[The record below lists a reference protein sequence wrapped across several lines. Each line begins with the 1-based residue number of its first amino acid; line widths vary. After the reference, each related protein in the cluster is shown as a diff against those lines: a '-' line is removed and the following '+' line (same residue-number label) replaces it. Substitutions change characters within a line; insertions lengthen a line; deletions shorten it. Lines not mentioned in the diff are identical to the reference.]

1 MFYVLLIVIKIA
13 NSINLLYSYN
23 GDMMNK
29 IRNICLILLFISFIL
44 LALFCI
50 LNIFVW
56 NKERTDINKQMSN
69 INEVVNVEE
78 VKDSVTVEKINPPQE
93 QDTSNDYFDY
103 IKVPFIKVNFNELLN
118 INSDTI
124 AWINVKGTNINYP
137 VVQTEDNSYYL
148 THSFDGSFNKAGW
161 VFMDYRN
168 DVDNLSNNTVLYAH
182 GRLDRTMFGSLKD
195 VLSANWLGN
204 KDNYVVRLSSVNYNT
219 LWQVFSVYT
228 IKEENYY
235 ITTGFNSDKEYSK
248 FINTLSNRS
257 VHKFNVD
264 VNSDDKI
271 LTLSSCY
278 SSTERVVLHA
288 KLIKRD
294 INK

>member
-1 MFYVLLIVIKIA
+1 
-13 NSINLLYSYN
+13 
-23 GDMMNK
+23 MMSK
-29 IRNICLILLFISFIL
+29 IRKLCLILLFIAFIL
-44 LALFCI
+44 LALVCL

-56 NKERTDINKQMSN
+56 NKEREDINKQMDN
-69 INEVVNVEE
+69 INEVASVEE
-78 VKDSVTVEKINPPQE
+78 VNDSDSVEKINPPQ
-93 QDTSNDYFDY
+93 DSSNDYFDY
-103 IKVPFIKVNFNELLN
+103 IKVPFIKVNFDELLS
-118 INSDTI
+118 INSDTV

-137 VVQTEDNSYYL
+137 VVQTDDNSYYL

-182 GRLDRTMFGSLKD
+182 GRLDKTMFGSLRD
-195 VLSANWLGN
+195 VLSETWFNN

-228 IKEENYY
+228 IEEENYY
-235 ITTGFNSDKEYSK
+235 ITTGFNSDKEYNDFLS
-248 FINTLSNRS
+248 TLSNRS
-257 VHKFNVD
+257 IYDFNVD
-264 VNSDDKI
+264 VNNQDKI

>member
-1 MFYVLLIVIKIA
+1 MLIIIIIKID
-13 NSINLLYSYN
+13 NLINLLYSYN
-23 GDMMNK
+23 GDMMSK
-29 IRNICLILLFISFIL
+29 IRKLCLILLFIAFIL
-44 LALFCI
+44 LALVCL

-56 NKERTDINKQMSN
+56 NKEREDINKQMDN
-69 INEVVNVEE
+69 INEVASVEE
-78 VKDSVTVEKINPPQE
+78 VNDSDSVEKINPPQ
-93 QDTSNDYFDY
+93 DSSNDYFDY
-103 IKVPFIKVNFNELLN
+103 IKVPFIKVNFDELLS
-118 INSDTI
+118 INSDTV

-137 VVQTEDNSYYL
+137 VVQTDDNSYYL

-182 GRLDRTMFGSLKD
+182 GRLDKTMFGSLRD
-195 VLSANWLGN
+195 VLSETWFNN

-228 IKEENYY
+228 IEEENYY
-235 ITTGFNSDKEYSK
+235 ITTGFNSDKEYNDFLS
-248 FINTLSNRS
+248 TLSNRS
-257 VHKFNVD
+257 IHDFNVD
-264 VNSDDKI
+264 VNNQDKI